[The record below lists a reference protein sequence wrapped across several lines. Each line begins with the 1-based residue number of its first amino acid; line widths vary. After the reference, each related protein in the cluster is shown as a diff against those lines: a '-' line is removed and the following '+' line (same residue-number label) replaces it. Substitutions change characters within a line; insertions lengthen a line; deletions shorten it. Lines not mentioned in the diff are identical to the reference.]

1 MHDHVHNENGRDH
14 THDHAKASSRGI
26 LFGIKVGIGLNMT
39 LFLSHLIVFFFFSG
53 KSIAV
58 LGASLENLA
67 HGTVLIISYTLISL
81 SQRPPTAKY
90 TYGLKRLDAATPVFN
105 AWVLSIIGIFII
117 LEGTKRIINP
127 REVIGWTMML
137 VAGLD
142 ITSNIVQFAVMRT
155 HFRNETI
162 KSIVVHIAL
171 DSAAS
176 LAVIIGGFMVYQ
188 FAFFGADGFAAVA
201 IGLLSIGLA
210 LVFVRRSLP
219 VFLARVPRGIHLTK
233 VETYIR
239 NFPGV
244 TDIHEL
250 HIWPITHS
258 MNSIDCHIVHA
269 WSPDDADRL
278 REQLRALLHKNFP
291 IHHSVIQCETK
302 KCAIAQEV

>member
-1 MHDHVHNENGRDH
+1 MHDHVHDENRRGH
-14 THDHAKASSRGI
+14 THDHASYDSQGM
-26 LFGIKVGIGLNMT
+26 LFGIKVGIGLNIT

-81 SQRPPTAKY
+81 SQRPPTTQY

-117 LEGTKRIINP
+117 IEGTKRIVSP
-127 REVIGWTMML
+127 KEVVGWTMMM

-142 ITSNIVQFAVMRT
+142 IFSNIVQLAVMRT

-176 LAVIIGGFMVYQ
+176 LSVIIGGFMVYQ
-188 FAFFGADGFAAVA
+188 FAFFGADGFAAVV
-201 IGLLSIGLA
+201 IGLISIGLA

-219 VFLARVPRGIHLTK
+219 VFLARVPRDINLEK
-233 VETYIR
+233 VESYIK

-269 WSPDDADRL
+269 WNPGEVDRL
-278 REQLRALLHKNFP
+278 REQLRALLHENFP
-291 IHHSVIQCETK
+291 IHHSVIQCESK